1 MYTLLYHTEFSS
13 LQERTVSGC
22 VTVWG
27 TTGTALRV
35 PWGSPRTGHCWGWGS
50 PPPSPCGT
58 RTQTSSDTASWL
70 SPTHQ
75 TSSKYPLTGKHT
87 FSLLKGLSGKAVFDR
102 MQHLFGH
109 NVKMKLLWALLGQLD
124 KSEARLAERMLAST
138 CKHMYEREFL
148 RALNMPLNSPSLY

>member
-1 MYTLLYHTEFSS
+1 MHMSMYTLLNPTEFSS

-27 TTGTALRV
+27 TTGTAPRV

-75 TSSKYPLTGKHT
+75 TSSKYPLSGKHT
-87 FSLLKGLSGKAVFDR
+87 FSLLKVC
-102 MQHLFGH
+102 Q
-109 NVKMKLLWALLGQLD
+109 VKHFLIGCSIYRYLVT
-124 KSEARLAERMLAST
+124 MLKWSYFE
-138 CKHMYEREFL
+138 HYL
-148 RALNMPLNSPSLY
+148 VSLINQRHV